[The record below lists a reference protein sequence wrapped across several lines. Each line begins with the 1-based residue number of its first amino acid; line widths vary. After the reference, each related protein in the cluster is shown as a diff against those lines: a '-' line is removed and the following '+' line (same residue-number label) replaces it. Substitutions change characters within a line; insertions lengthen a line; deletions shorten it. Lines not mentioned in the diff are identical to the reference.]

1 MDKIKKLFQ
10 KWDIGI
16 IFGIGLAVLG
26 AILLILPG
34 SSLTT
39 VCLILGI
46 GVAVKGA
53 SKLIAYLKAKQ
64 LEAEKNADLISSIII
79 LIGAFILI
87 AHPRKLLSIIPFLIG
102 IGIIVYGAASFF
114 KGGSIFS
121 KITSAVIFLV
131 GVGIVSSPF
140 AFAEA
145 VTSILGVALI
155 IVGIITAIKSKGSVI
170 FKIEDKPDDGYTEVE
185 FTDVED

>member
-1 MDKIKKLFQ
+1 MDKIKDIFK
-10 KWDIGI
+10 KWDIGFV
-16 IFGIGLAVLG
+16 FGIGLALLG
-26 AILLILPG
+26 LILLVLPG

-53 SKLIAYLKAKQ
+53 IKLISYLKAKQ
-64 LEAEKNADLISSIII
+64 IEAENNADLISAIVI

-87 AHPRKLLSIIPFLIG
+87 AHPRKLLSIIPMLIG
-102 IGIIVYGAASFF
+102 IGIIIYGASSFF
-114 KGGSIFS
+114 KGGSLFS
-121 KITSAVIFLV
+121 KITSAVIFF
-131 GVGIVSSPF
+131 VGIGIVGSPF

-155 IVGIITAIKSKGSVI
+155 IVGVITAIKSKDAI
-170 FKIEDKPDDGYTEVE
+170 TLKIEDKPDDGYTEVE
-185 FTDVED
+185 FTDVEE